1 MSQTSTMWCCVKT
14 TSAFSKSMAP
24 TTMILVLTCVVL
36 STMLD
41 LPQQRLESECR
52 VSCTSLYELFF
63 FLLLLFLS
71 YPCTFPIP
79 AFGWGRGQVGGG
91 RGVCGIVQLNKFF
104 CFCALLVFFVC
115 FFFKSKWYW
124 IPCSLFTL
132 FRPASTVYGE
142 LELYKWMNKV
152 SVNEFIRKGLDG
164 RDR

>member
-1 MSQTSTMWCCVKT
+1 MWCCVKT

-104 CFCALLVFFVC
+104 VSVLYLSFLCVF
-115 FFFKSKWYW
+115 S
-124 IPCSLFTL
+124 S
-132 FRPASTVYGE
+132 
-142 LELYKWMNKV
+142 KV
-152 SVNEFIRKGLDG
+152 SGIGSLAVFSHFSDLRVQFMVNWSSINEWIRYQLMNSSV
-164 RDR
+164 RDWMEEIDKELNI